1 MEKNLQHV
9 LIYYKVKTI
18 CFFFFVF
25 KYLFY
30 LDVPADVIEKIDEV
44 ISSVISGSGDIPIE
58 SESTRHRYQS
68 RLSYT
73 EQHNVICDSSYIP
86 LNQENLS
93 SQQYDYLPSSSHES
107 GRTVVVAELIS
118 SILSNGASSSTTTM

>member
-1 MEKNLQHV
+1 M
-9 LIYYKVKTI
+9 IYYKVKTI